1 MNDFPCPRPRCT
13 RAPARCERRRPRR
26 LTAPPARASARRERE
41 RRETSASTESRAMQI
56 LTTVL
61 SRKLRAARGSCLD
74 ACRPLPL
81 SPLPLSPLPFG
92 LGQVKYKDTACTSA
106 FDLCLRMD
114 GRDGGAK
121 CGAVVAADGT
131 VSLAKAG
138 RAWASAGL
146 SDGLSRPRR
155 GPVPP
160 LWPKYAPPCARR
172 CGRR

>member
-1 MNDFPCPRPRCT
+1 
-13 RAPARCERRRPRR
+13 
-26 LTAPPARASARRERE
+26 
-41 RRETSASTESRAMQI
+41 MQI

-160 LWPKYAPPCARR
+160 LWPKYAPPLRAQVWATLKRGATDAEASFLKLR
-172 CGRR
+172 EEPSLESPRAAVASQLLPIPTASSSS